1 VKNKLKIIVATLP
14 LLGQVKH
21 MKTNDMT
28 PDEKFTYDFCIKM
41 GDTHELAMKS
51 IEIMRARPDNHN
63 EYRLAYEA

>member
-1 VKNKLKIIVATLP
+1 MKNKLKIIVAALP
-14 LLGQVKH
+14 QRWQVKP

-51 IEIMRARPDNHN
+51 IEIMRARPDNRN